1 MNRLEELVKQGKLFF
16 VPKQYPKYVGDKIR
30 VFKPSVLLKASLAV
44 GVLYSGLRYKLRPI

>member
-30 VFKPSVLLKASLAV
+30 VFKPSVILKLSLVA
-44 GVLYSGLRYKLRPI
+44 GVVYAGSR